1 MALRRVRQRRRVKGR
16 FQTACVGG
24 GERWGGD
31 ITGASGPPEEI
42 LWLTVAWLQ
51 TFKAEEFEF
60 FRHSVVIPGD
70 FLEAS

>member
-1 MALRRVRQRRRVKGR
+1 MEGW
-16 FQTACVGG
+16 FQTAHVGV
-24 GERWGGD
+24 GEKWGD

-51 TFKAEEFEF
+51 TFKAEELG
-60 FRHSVVIPGD
+60 HSVVIPGD

>member
-1 MALRRVRQRRRVKGR
+1 MLVGVRG
-16 FQTACVGG
+16 
-24 GERWGGD
+24 GGD

-60 FRHSVVIPGD
+60 FRHGVVIPGD